1 MPGMQS
7 LAGKFLIAMPGIGD
21 QRFAKSVV
29 LLCLHTP
36 AAAMGVIVNKPR
48 KSVTVGDVLGQLGI
62 EPTRRLPK
70 RPVLE
75 GGPVKPDRGFVL
87 HSEDYGAGPS
97 TQDVAPGIR
106 LTATREVLDALAD
119 ADAAPRR
126 YALAL
131 GYAGWGP
138 GQLEN
143 ELAHNSWL
151 VGEAQQAIVYGERH
165 DTKWAEAIRDM
176 GVEPVQLTGAAGTA

>member
-7 LAGKFLIAMPGIGD
+7 LSGKFLIAMPGIGD
-21 QRFAKSVV
+21 TRFEKSVV
-29 LLCLHTP
+29 LLCMHTP
-36 AAAMGVIVNKPR
+36 AAAMGVVVNKPR
-48 KSVTVGDVLGQLGI
+48 KTVTVGDVLGQLGI
-62 EPTRRLPK
+62 EPAKKLAARQ
-70 RPVLE
+70 VLE

-87 HSEDYGAGPS
+87 HSEDFAAGAS

-106 LTATREVLDALAD
+106 LTATREVLDALASE
-119 ADAAPRR
+119 AAPRE

-143 ELAHNSWL
+143 ELAHNVWL
-151 VGEAQQAIVYGERH
+151 VGEPQKEIVYGARH
-165 DTKWAEAIRDM
+165 GEKWADAIRDI
-176 GVEPVQLTGAAGTA
+176 GFDPVQLTGAAGKA